1 MKIVNDTWT
10 QTKSLR
16 MFRLRRGEYTVII
29 CFLVNRSATLRVYR
43 KGELRLQDLCLRY
56 EDIFEGAEAALN
68 QAIAE
73 DTAQPTRRPALLI
86 SVPFGRYKYV
96 DYYLRRRGYVDKF
109 PRRQG
114 DAPLVLGEAG
124 TAVVDE
130 VVRHLKAIAPGVVVV

>member
-1 MKIVNDTWT
+1 MNDTWT
-10 QTKSLR
+10 QTKSPR

-56 EDIFEGAEAALN
+56 EDIFEAAEAALN
-68 QAIAE
+68 QAIVD
-73 DTAQPTRRPALLI
+73 DTAPPTRRPALLI

-96 DYYLRRRGYVDKF
+96 DYYLRRKGYVDKF

-130 VVRHLKAIAPGVVVV
+130 VVRHLKSIALGVVVV

>member
-1 MKIVNDTWT
+1 MAYTWKPS
-10 QTKSLR
+10 KS
-16 MFRLRRGEYTVII
+16 GKTW
-29 CFLVNRSATLRVYR
+29 TLRVGEFTAWMQPLLDGSTRFMIYR
-43 KGELRLQDLCLRY
+43 KGSGVIRQGYLSTALDWLGVQRQLGVAIAL
-56 EDIFEGAEAALN
+56 EAAITP
-68 QAIAE
+68 QAK
-73 DTAQPTRRPALLI
+73 RPKLLI

-96 DYYLRRRGYVDKF
+96 GYYLRRKGYVDKF